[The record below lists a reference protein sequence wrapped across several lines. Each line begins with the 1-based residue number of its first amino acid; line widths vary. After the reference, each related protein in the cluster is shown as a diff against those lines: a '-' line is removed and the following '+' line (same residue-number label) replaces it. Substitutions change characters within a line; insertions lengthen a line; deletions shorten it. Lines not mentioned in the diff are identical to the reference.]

1 MRRCAI
7 PARHVNAERSAGEE
21 KSSARIVCTEHRVNR
36 FFYFPRESETP
47 VVSHGLLKETAKRK
61 GRVVKALRG
70 TAIHELEVRCFFFFV
85 CLLCVL
91 FQTLAR
97 CPRLA
102 ARDPP
107 APQACCCRRR
117 RQAGRQA
124 AGRQVHQLLPGHLI
138 HLGPFYAVLSTPLI
152 VFESPLEITKAQFL
166 PLNSRR

>member
-1 MRRCAI
+1 MNC
-7 PARHVNAERSAGEE
+7 
-21 KSSARIVCTEHRVNR
+21 
-36 FFYFPRESETP
+36 FFYFLRESETP
-47 VVSHGLLKETAKRK
+47 VLSHGLLKETTKRK

-70 TAIHELEVRCFFFFV
+70 TAIHELEVRFF
-85 CLLCVL
+85 CCVL

>member
-1 MRRCAI
+1 MKRCAI

-21 KSSARIVCTEHRVNR
+21 ESSARIVCTVHRVNG
-36 FFYFPRESETP
+36 FFYFLRESETP
-47 VVSHGLLKETAKRK
+47 VISHGLLKETAKRK

-70 TAIHELEVRCFFFFV
+70 TAIHELEVRFF
-85 CLLCVL
+85 LLL
-91 FQTLAR
+91 LWFISNFSSL
-97 CPRLA
+97 PA
-102 ARDPP
+102 ARRQRSSSP
-107 APQACCCRRR
+107 AGLLLSAAE
-117 RQAGRQA
+117 AGRQA